1 MHIASL
7 DYYIDEIYATTEG
20 NKYDNK
26 IDDPQTKLS
35 ILNFLEESWD
45 RKNLEKEDNMIQKQ
59 ATKDTRLSNLSCS
72 STLLICPPLE
82 QNK

>member
-35 ILNFLEESWD
+35 ILNCLEESGD
-45 RKNLEKEDNMIQKQ
+45 RKILEKEDDMIQKQ

-72 STLLICPPLE
+72 STLLIYPPLE